1 MAYSDPPGPQSVR
14 NDNIININSSNNT
27 TATETRTKMENK
39 YSIKARTKAEIKN
52 GFSNRGIG
60 IFFNSTNSLIFILCL
75 QSCAY
80 FQSVAASPAVSS
92 TPASQSYALP
102 KFVVPLHQI
111 LWTKENPKPVKN
123 LKLVNNK
130 TESTISAVRK
140 SIAQRDVNFVES
152 VDGKPGE
159 GFYIALDIGTPP
171 QRMNVL
177 IDTGSSNFAIAGRRE
192 PDVNVYFD
200 RTKSSTL
207 RDLWRR
213 VTLKYTQGEWEGDL
227 VSDLVSLATSSAY
240 AQSRASFTLITSST
254 KFFLKHAKWQG
265 ILGLAYPGLSRPD
278 RSEPTFVDLVVRD
291 NRLKNVFALQLCG
304 DKLIDFSASSGHLA
318 IGGVDPR
325 AFTGNMYYT
334 PIEREMYYEVVVAD
348 MDVGGKPLG
357 VPCGVFNSRRTI
369 VDSGTTNVLLPA
381 SAFNALVFALKKAT
395 TSAFHLP
402 IPSGFW
408 NRRQLICVA
417 DGAIDFAAFPVVG
430 ISLFANE
437 NHAFRLQLRPEQYL
451 RVVGEYGF
459 GGNCYK
465 LSIGPSGDA
474 GTVLGAVLM
483 EGFYVVFDKAGKRIG
498 WAQNNCRD
506 SSENAI
512 TSTLS
517 PPSAVAVNITYCRSP
532 TKFQFFNDD
541 YDTNQRLMIASYVLG
556 GIAIFLLGL
565 VIFLLVEPILFK
577 RKRFNEDNSN
587 SNNINDNG
595 KSKNPGDYEQLE

>member
-1 MAYSDPPGPQSVR
+1 
-14 NDNIININSSNNT
+14 
-27 TATETRTKMENK
+27 MENK
-39 YSIKARTKAEIKN
+39 YSLKTRTKAEIKN
-52 GFSNRGIG
+52 GFSKRGIG
-60 IFFNSTNSLIFILCL
+60 IFFKSTNSLIFILYL
-75 QSCAY
+75 LSCAY
-80 FQSVAASPAVSS
+80 FKSIVTSAAITS
-92 TPASQSYALP
+92 TPASQSYVLP
-102 KFVVPLHQI
+102 KFVVPLHRI
-111 LWTKENPKPVKN
+111 LWTKENPKPSHS
-123 LKLVNNK
+123 KLANNK
-130 TESTISAVRK
+130 TESAISAVRK

-177 IDTGSSNFAIAGRRE
+177 IDTGSSNFAIAGRRD
-192 PDVNVYFD
+192 PDVDVYFD

-213 VTLKYTQGEWEGDL
+213 VTLRYTQGEWEGDL
-227 VSDLVSLATSSAY
+227 VSDLVSLATSTAF
-240 AQSRASFTLITSST
+240 ATSRASFTLITSST

-291 NRLKNVFALQLCG
+291 NQLSNVFALQLCG
-304 DKLIDFSASSGHLA
+304 DKSIDFSASSGHLA

-334 PIEREMYYEVVVAD
+334 PIQREMYYEVVVAD
-348 MDVGGKPLG
+348 MDVDGKPLG
-357 VPCGVFNSRRTI
+357 VPCGVFNSQRTI

-381 SAFNALVFALKKAT
+381 AAFNALVSALKKAT
-395 TSAFHLP
+395 SSAFYLP

-408 NRRQLICVA
+408 QRRQLICVA
-417 DGAIDFAAFPVVG
+417 DGTIDFAGFPVVG

-451 RVVGEYGF
+451 RVVGEYGLR
-459 GGNCYK
+459 GNCYK
-465 LSIGPSGDA
+465 LSIGPSGDT

-498 WAQNNCRD
+498 WAQNNCQD
-506 SSENAI
+506 TSENAI
-512 TSTLS
+512 TATLS
-517 PPSAVAVNITYCRSP
+517 PPEAVAVNITYCRSP
-532 TKFQFFNDD
+532 SQFQFVKDR
-541 YDTNQRLMIASYVLG
+541 DTNQRLMIASYVLG
-556 GIAIFLLGL
+556 GIAVFLLAVVVFL
-565 VIFLLVEPILFK
+565 VVEPIVFK

-587 SNNINDNG
+587 SNGNSNNINDNG
-595 KSKNPGDYEQLE
+595 KSRKPGDYEQLE